1 MNNEARLFKMHK
13 MEARTLTWW
22 RARRDRI
29 DVDPTYQ
36 RKGRRWSISDKQY
49 FVDSILNGFDIP
61 KFYIADFTWGDSALN
76 EKKLEYA
83 VIDGKQRFEAIFDF
97 FDDKFTLAGDFKF
110 MRKSSLELSG
120 LKYSELKVDFPD
132 IAEIFDNF
140 NLDVVS
146 VITSGKEFVEELF
159 VRLNRSKPLSGAEI
173 RNAIAGEFSTIVRNI
188 RDHEFFTSN
197 VRFNTARGQDLNCAA
212 KIFIFEITGEFQET
226 KKSNLDRFVRDNNY
240 SQEHVE
246 ASVGRIFWTLEQMS
260 EIFQFR
266 DVLLQSEG
274 PIPVY
279 YWLFRNT
286 EQKNL
291 PYIRDFLAFFKR
303 ELASDRGSFLHLG
316 EQEAY
321 RLASRSVNDKFS
333 HYARY
338 SILLEVFHRWLV
350 SEIAPYVVDS

>member
-97 FDDKFTLAGDFKF
+97 FDDKFALAGDFEYT
-110 MRKSSLELSG
+110 RQPSLKLGG
-120 LKYSELKVDFPD
+120 LKYSNLKADFPD

-140 NLDVVS
+140 NLDVMS

-173 RNAIAGEFSTIVRNI
+173 RNAMAGEFSVIVRNI
-188 RDHEFFTSN
+188 RDQEFFVSN

-212 KIFIFEITGEFQET
+212 KIFIFEVTGEFQET
-226 KKSNLDRFVRDNNY
+226 KKANLDRFVRESNY
-240 SQEHVE
+240 PKEHIEKSVE
-246 ASVGRIFWTLEQMS
+246 RIFLTLEHMS
-260 EIFQFR
+260 EVFQFK

-286 EQKNL
+286 AQENL
-291 PYIRDFLAFFKR
+291 PYIRDFLDFFQH
-303 ELASDRGSFLHLG
+303 ELATSNEGSLLRPG
-316 EQEAY
+316 ERETY
-321 RLASRSVNDKFS
+321 KSASRSVNDRSS
-333 HYARY
+333 HTARY
-338 SILLEVFHRWLV
+338 LILKEVFSRWLV
-350 SEIAPYVVDS
+350 SQVAA